1 MPLFCDVALAV
12 PLDMAFTYAIPPGM
26 EPVVGGRVLVPFR
39 QQRMSGIVVELH
51 DRAPQGIDDFR
62 NDGKEERVRPQG
74 LQPDFLAMPGSA
86 ANEVAERVEFETSAA
101 KAAIEN
107 NPLTAAL
114 KRCATPNQIFPAA
127 SKAAPVHKS
136 VPADPP
142 ISKASSNAKAAWI
155 RSVIE
160 ALDVAPVLD
169 EQLLKLGRWIADYYL
184 APIGEVFRTMLPLV
198 AEFKR
203 TITYRITDQGHMA
216 LHLAGMSG
224 SPARSQRTPDEQLVE
239 FRVLDYLAERE
250 GVREQSLRG
259 ATKVSKA
266 LLAGMVRKKW
276 IAREDVSAVRDAV
289 RTIKVAVLLGAEA
302 ASEGKIAEASPP
314 PDGPE
319 ARPHTETQHPQNER
333 SAGDSPAV
341 AGATSPRSSLAKKLN
356 NNQRALIDALAAA
369 GGRLPVETLR
379 DLDVPRTT
387 LATLV
392 RRGLIEIVEEPEDR
406 TAPKLKPR
414 RSPFE
419 FEFSPAQKE
428 AVKQILE
435 SVGARKFTGMLL
447 HGVTGSGKTAVYLAV
462 MREVL
467 EQGRSSILLV
477 PEIGLT
483 PAMAADLIQVFGD
496 EVAILHS
503 GLSDDERAEQWHR
516 IKRGEA
522 RVVVGTRS
530 AVFAPVSDL
539 ALVIVDEEQ
548 DSSYKQEETPR
559 YHARDVA
566 VMRAKMAGAVVVL
579 GSATPSLESYYN
591 AKKHKYAL
599 LELPDRVE
607 QRPLPEVEILDMRQE
622 FQETGQ
628 EQVISRKLAEEIRER
643 LEKKE
648 QVMVLLNR
656 RGYSPVVLCRACGET
671 LQCKNCAVSMTH
683 HKREHKME
691 CHYCGHVAQ
700 IPNKCAKC
708 GSEYVYFVGTG
719 SEKLEELLHGMFP
732 QARIGRLDRDTV
744 RGRED
749 FERALNALNEGEL
762 DMLVGTQMIAKGHDV
777 HGVTLVGVVGA
788 DHALSLPDFRAAERT
803 FQLLTQVAGRAG
815 RGNSPGKVVLQTY
828 FPDHYAVQFAARH
841 DFAGFY
847 DKELQFRSWMHYPP
861 YSAIANVVIRSEK
874 LDEALAWSGELGRWF
889 EKTRHEGI
897 RVLGP
902 AAAPILRL
910 KRDYRYHFIL
920 KSPSREKMNALLRA
934 MLKEAAAKKIPRTQ
948 VIVDVD
954 AVWLM

>member
-1 MPLFCDVALAV
+1 
-12 PLDMAFTYAIPPGM
+12 
-26 EPVVGGRVLVPFR
+26 
-39 QQRMSGIVVELH
+39 
-51 DRAPQGIDDFR
+51 
-62 NDGKEERVRPQG
+62 
-74 LQPDFLAMPGSA
+74 
-86 ANEVAERVEFETSAA
+86 
-101 KAAIEN
+101 
-107 NPLTAAL
+107 
-114 KRCATPNQIFPAA
+114 
-127 SKAAPVHKS
+127 
-136 VPADPP
+136 
-142 ISKASSNAKAAWI
+142 
-155 RSVIE
+155 
-160 ALDVAPVLD
+160 
-169 EQLLKLGRWIADYYL
+169 
-184 APIGEVFRTMLPLV
+184 
-198 AEFKR
+198 
-203 TITYRITDQGHMA
+203 MA

-224 SPARSQRTPDEQLVE
+224 SPARSRRTPDEQLVE
-239 FRVLDYLAERE
+239 FRVLDYLAERDGGRVNE
-250 GVREQSLRG
+250 ASLRRV
-259 ATKVSKA
+259 TRVSRA
-266 LLAGMVRKKW
+266 LLTGMVRKKW
-276 IAREDVSAVRDAV
+276 IVREDASAARDAA
-289 RTIKVAVLLGAEA
+289 RTVKVAVLRGAETRNPVETRLA
-302 ASEGKIAEASPP
+302 ASPETGPAPSLRAVSSAPQ
-314 PDGPE
+314 DGSE
-319 ARPHTETQHPQNER
+319 ARPHTRT
-333 SAGDSPAV
+333 
-341 AGATSPRSSLAKKLN
+341 LKLN
-356 NNQRALIDALAAA
+356 DNQRTLLETLAAA
-369 GGRLPVETLR
+369 GGRVAVEALR
-379 DLDVPRTT
+379 GLDVPRTT
-387 LATLV
+387 LGTLV
-392 RRGLIEIVEEPEDR
+392 RRGLVEIVDEPQGF
-406 TAPKLKPR
+406 TASTLKPR
-414 RSPFE
+414 PSPFE
-419 FEFSPAQKE
+419 FEFSPAQT
-428 AVKQILE
+428 AALRQIRE
-435 SVGARKFTGMLL
+435 GISSRKFTGMLL

-467 EQGRSSILLV
+467 EQGRSAILLV

-483 PAMAADLIQVFGD
+483 PAMAADLVQVFGG

-503 GLSDDERAEQWHR
+503 GLSDGERAEQWHR

-539 ALVIVDEEQ
+539 ALLIVDEEQ

-559 YHARDVA
+559 YNARDVA
-566 VMRAKMAGAVVVL
+566 VMRAKMAGAVVAL

-591 AKKHKYAL
+591 AKKNKYTL

-622 FQETGQ
+622 FQETGH
-628 EQVISRKLAEEIRER
+628 EQVISRKLAAEIRDR
-643 LEKKE
+643 LERKE

-656 RGYSPVVLCRACGET
+656 RGYSPVVLCRACGQT

-683 HKREHKME
+683 HKRERKME
-691 CHYCGHVAQ
+691 CHYCGHIAP
-700 IPNKCAKC
+700 IPDHCAHC

-788 DHALSLPDFRAAERT
+788 DQALSLPDFRAAERT

-815 RGNSPGKVVLQTY
+815 RGPSPGKVVLQTY
-828 FPDHYAVQFAARH
+828 FPDHYAVQFAAHH

-902 AAAPILRL
+902 AAAPIQRL

-934 MLKEAAAKKIPRTQ
+934 MLAEATARKIPRPQ
-948 VIVDVD
+948 IIVDVD
-954 AVWLM
+954 AIWLM

>member
-1 MPLFCDVALAV
+1 MPLFCDVALPV
-12 PLDMAFTYAIPPGM
+12 PLDMAFTYAVPPGM
-26 EPVVGGRVLVPFR
+26 EPVVGARVLVPFR

-51 DRAPQGIDDFR
+51 DRAPQV
-62 NDGKEERVRPQG
+62 K
-74 LQPDFLAMPGSA
+74 
-86 ANEVAERVEFETSAA
+86 T
-101 KAAIEN
+101 K
-107 NPLTAAL
+107 
-114 KRCATPNQIFPAA
+114 K
-127 SKAAPVHKS
+127 
-136 VPADPP
+136 
-142 ISKASSNAKAAWI
+142 
-155 RSVIE
+155 VIE
-160 ALDVAPVLD
+160 VLDLAPVLD
-169 EQLLKLGRWIADYYL
+169 EQLLKLGRWISDYYL
-184 APIGEVFRTMLPLV
+184 APIGEVFRTMLPLA

-203 TITYRITDQGHMA
+203 TITYRIAEKGQMA
-216 LHLAGMSG
+216 LHLAATAG
-224 SPARSQRTPDEQLVE
+224 SPARSQRAPEEQLLE
-239 FRVLDYLAERE
+239 FRVLDHLAERQE
-250 GVREQSLRG
+250 SVREESVREASLRG
-259 ATKVSKA
+259 ATRVSKA
-266 LLAGMVRKKW
+266 LLSGMVRKKW
-276 IAREDVSAVRDAV
+276 IVREDVSASRDAA
-289 RTIKVAVLLGAEA
+289 RTIKIAILLAAEN
-302 ASEGKIAEASPP
+302 AS
-314 PDGPE
+314 
-319 ARPHTETQHPQNER
+319 
-333 SAGDSPAV
+333 
-341 AGATSPRSSLAKKLN
+341 AKKLN
-356 NNQRALIDALAAA
+356 DNQRTLIDALAAA
-369 GGRLPVETLR
+369 GGRVPVEDLR
-379 DLDVPRTT
+379 ALDIPRTT
-387 LATLV
+387 LSTLV
-392 RRGLIEIVEEPEDR
+392 RRSLIELADEPQSF
-406 TAPKLKPR
+406 TGSKLKPR

-419 FEFSPAQKE
+419 FEFSSPQKE
-428 AVKQILE
+428 GLAKILE
-435 SVGARKFTGMLL
+435 AVTARKFAGMLL
-447 HGVTGSGKTAVYLAV
+447 FGVTGSGKTAVYLAA

-503 GLSDDERAEQWHR
+503 GLSHDERAEQWHR

-539 ALVIVDEEQ
+539 ALLIVDEEQ

-607 QRPLPEVEILDMRQE
+607 NRPLPEVEILDMRQE
-622 FQETGQ
+622 FQETGK

-643 LEKKE
+643 LDKRE

-656 RGYSPVVLCRACGET
+656 RGYSPVALCRACGQAM
-671 LQCKNCAVSMTH
+671 QCKNCAVSMTH

-691 CHYCGHVAQ
+691 CHYCGFIAPV
-700 IPNKCAKC
+700 PKKCAEC

-788 DHALSLPDFRAAERT
+788 DTALGLPDFRAAERT

-861 YSAIANVVIRSEK
+861 YSAIANVIIRSEK

-902 AAAPILRL
+902 AAAPITRL

-934 MLKEAAAKKIPRTQ
+934 MLAEAAARKIPRTQ
-948 VIVDVD
+948 IIVDVD

>member
-1 MPLFCDVALAV
+1 MPRFCDVALAV
-12 PLDMAFTYAIPPGM
+12 PLDMVFTYAIPPGM

-39 QQRMSGIVVELH
+39 QQRFSGIVVELH
-51 DRAPQGIDDFR
+51 DRPP
-62 NDGKEERVRPQG
+62 KVRTKP
-74 LQPDFLAMPGSA
+74 
-86 ANEVAERVEFETSAA
+86 
-101 KAAIEN
+101 
-107 NPLTAAL
+107 
-114 KRCATPNQIFPAA
+114 
-127 SKAAPVHKS
+127 
-136 VPADPP
+136 
-142 ISKASSNAKAAWI
+142 
-155 RSVIE
+155 VIE
-160 ALDVAPVLD
+160 ALDLSPVLD
-169 EQLLKLGRWIADYYL
+169 EKLLKLGKWIADYYL
-184 APIGEVFRTMLPLV
+184 APVGEVFRTMLPLS

-203 TITYRITDQGHMA
+203 AVTYRITDAGQMA

-224 SPARSQRTPDEQLVE
+224 SPARSRRTADEQLVE
-239 FRVLDYLAERE
+239 FRALDYLAERE
-250 GVREQSLRG
+250 SVREETLRG
-259 ATKVSKA
+259 ATRVSKA
-266 LLAGMVRKKW
+266 LLSGMVRKKW
-276 IAREDVSAVRDAV
+276 IAREDVSAARDAA
-289 RTIKVAVLLGAEA
+289 RTVKVAVLLGAEA
-302 ASEGKIAEASPP
+302 SPP
-314 PDGPE
+314 LDGSE
-319 ARPHTETQHPQNER
+319 TRPHTSTGPRAEER
-333 SAGDSPAV
+333 TGEDARRST
-341 AGATSPRSSLAKKLN
+341 TSKKLN
-356 NNQRALIDALAAA
+356 ENQRALIDALAAS
-369 GGRLPVETLR
+369 GGKVPVEALR
-379 DLDVPRTT
+379 GLEVPRTT

-392 RRGLIEIVEEPEDR
+392 RCGMIELVDEPQDF
-406 TAPKLKPR
+406 TVSKLKPR
-414 RSPFE
+414 PSPFE
-419 FEFSPAQKE
+419 FEFSPPQKE
-428 AVKQILE
+428 ALAKILE
-435 SVGARKFTGMLL
+435 GVSSRKFAGLLL
-447 HGVTGSGKTAVYLAV
+447 HGVTGSGKTAVYLAG

-467 EQGRSSILLV
+467 EQGRSAILLV

-483 PAMAADLIQVFGD
+483 PAVAADLHQVFGD

-503 GLSDDERAEQWHR
+503 GLTDAERAEQWHR
-516 IKRGEA
+516 IKRGDA

-530 AVFAPVSDL
+530 AVFAPVTDL
-539 ALVIVDEEQ
+539 ALLIVDEEQ
-548 DSSYKQEETPR
+548 DHSYKQEETPR

-566 VMRAKMAGAVVVL
+566 VMRAKMAGAVAVL

-591 AKKHKYAL
+591 AKKNKYTL

-628 EQVISRKLAEEIRER
+628 EQVISRKLAVEIRER

-656 RGYSPVVLCRACGET
+656 RGYSPVVLCRACGKT

-691 CHYCGHVAQ
+691 CHYCGHVAH
-700 IPNKCAKC
+700 IPDKCANC

-749 FERALNALNEGEL
+749 FERALNALSEGEL
-762 DMLVGTQMIAKGHDV
+762 DMLVGTQMIAKGHDI

-815 RGNSPGKVVLQTY
+815 RGQSPGKVVLQTY

-847 DKELQFRSWMHYPP
+847 DKELQFRAWMHYPP
-861 YSAIANVVIRSEK
+861 YSAIANVLVRSEK

-902 AAAPILRL
+902 AAAPIIRL

-920 KSPSREKMNALLRA
+920 KSPSRQKMNALLRA
-934 MLKEAAAKKIPRTQ
+934 MLAEAAARRIPRTQ
-948 VIVDVD
+948 IIVDVD

>member
-12 PLDMAFTYAIPPGM
+12 PLDMVFTYAIPPGM

-39 QQRMSGIVVELH
+39 QQRMSGVVVELH
-51 DRAPQGIDDFR
+51 DRPPQV
-62 NDGKEERVRPQG
+62 K
-74 LQPDFLAMPGSA
+74 
-86 ANEVAERVEFETSAA
+86 T
-101 KAAIEN
+101 K
-107 NPLTAAL
+107 
-114 KRCATPNQIFPAA
+114 K
-127 SKAAPVHKS
+127 
-136 VPADPP
+136 
-142 ISKASSNAKAAWI
+142 
-155 RSVIE
+155 VIE
-160 ALDVAPVLD
+160 ALDLSPVLD
-169 EQLLKLGRWIADYYL
+169 EHLLKLGKWIADYYL
-184 APIGEVFRTMLPLV
+184 APVGEVFRTMLPLS

-203 TITYRITDQGHMA
+203 SVAYRITDAGQMA

-224 SPARSQRTPDEQLVE
+224 SPARSKRTPEQQLVE

-250 GVREQSLRG
+250 SAREGNLRG
-259 ATKVSKA
+259 VTRVAKA
-266 LLAGMVRKKW
+266 LLAGMVRKRW
-276 IAREDVSAVRDAV
+276 IAREDVSAARDAARV
-289 RTIKVAVLLGAEA
+289 MKLAVLREAEERPPVETRLA
-302 ASEGKIAEASPP
+302 ASPAAETGQAPSL
-314 PDGPE
+314 
-319 ARPHTETQHPQNER
+319 HTN
-333 SAGDSPAV
+333 
-341 AGATSPRSSLAKKLN
+341 SSSTNTVKKLN
-356 NNQRALIDALAAA
+356 ENQRTLIETLVAA
-369 GGRLPVETLR
+369 GGRLPVEALR
-379 DLDVPRTT
+379 GLDVPRTT
-387 LATLV
+387 LGTLV
-392 RRGLIEIVEEPEDR
+392 RRGLIELVDEPQDF
-406 TAPKLKPR
+406 TASGVKLSTLKPR
-414 RSPFE
+414 QSPFE
-419 FEFSPAQKE
+419 FEFSAAQKQALAKIGE
-428 AVKQILE
+428 AVA
-435 SVGARKFTGMLL
+435 SRKFGGLLL
-447 HGVTGSGKTAVYLAV
+447 HGITGSGKTAVYLAC

-483 PAMAADLIQVFGD
+483 PAVAADLHQVFGD

-503 GLSDDERAEQWHR
+503 GLSDAERAEQWHR
-516 IKRGEA
+516 IRRGEA
-522 RVVVGTRS
+522 RVVAGTRS
-530 AVFAPVSDL
+530 AVFAPVGDL
-539 ALVIVDEEQ
+539 ALIIVDEEQ

-566 VMRAKMAGAVVVL
+566 VMRAKMAGAAVAM

-599 LELPDRVE
+599 VELPDRVE
-607 QRPLPEVEILDMRQE
+607 MRPLPAVEIVDMRQE

-656 RGYSPVVLCRACGET
+656 RGYSPVVLCRACGKT

-683 HKREHKME
+683 HKRERKME
-691 CHYCGHVAQ
+691 CHYCGHVEH
-700 IPNKCAKC
+700 IPDKCALC

-749 FERALNALNEGEL
+749 FEHALNALNEGAL
-762 DMLVGTQMIAKGHDV
+762 DMLVGTQMIAKGHDI

-788 DHALSLPDFRAAERT
+788 DMALGLPDFRAAERT

-815 RGNSPGKVVLQTY
+815 RGQAPGKVVLQTY
-828 FPDHYAVQFAARH
+828 FQDHYAVQFAARH

-847 DKELQFRSWMHYPP
+847 EKELQFRAWMQYPP
-861 YSAIANVVIRSEK
+861 YSAIANVLIRSEK
-874 LDEALAWSGELGRWF
+874 LDDALTWSGELGRWF

-902 AAAPILRL
+902 AAAPITRL

-934 MLKEAAAKKIPRTQ
+934 MLAEAAARKIPRTQ
-948 VIVDVD
+948 LIVDVD